1 MGSGGSRRRDG
12 GGRALRVLWAD
23 AGRPMHGAATC
34 YEQEQQAAVRDIFS
48 SDKQFLFPTDRVAIY

>member
-1 MGSGGSRRRDG
+1 
-12 GGRALRVLWAD
+12 
-23 AGRPMHGAATC
+23 MHGAATC